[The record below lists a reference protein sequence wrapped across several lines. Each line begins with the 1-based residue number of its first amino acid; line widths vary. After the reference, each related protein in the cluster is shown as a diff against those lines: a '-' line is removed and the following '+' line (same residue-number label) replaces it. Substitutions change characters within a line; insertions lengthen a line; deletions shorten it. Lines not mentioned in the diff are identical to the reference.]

1 MNLGPSPSTVP
12 LQPVEREKIFQWII
26 ELSSLE
32 TRENALLELRFSV
45 HHFNFNAKLE

>member
-12 LQPVEREKIFQWII
+12 LQPLEREKIFQWII

-32 TRENALLELRFSV
+32 TRENALLELRLIAIKFSL
-45 HHFNFNAKLE
+45 KLNS